1 MSAADIAAN
10 LAAVRRAIADAAHQ
24 ARRDPAD
31 IRLLAVSKT
40 FTADEVRSA
49 VASGQR
55 DFGEN
60 RVQEGLDKIDALSGL
75 ALEWHL
81 IGHLQS
87 NKAARAA
94 RAFHWIHSVD
104 SRDLVGRLDR
114 AAAEAG
120 VRPQVLVQVDLARE
134 ATKSGA
140 DAATVPDVV
149 KAALD
154 AKALD
159 LRGLMIVPPIPT
171 AADDSRPWFRRLRDL
186 RDSLVASGTP
196 AAQLTELSMGMSH
209 DFPAAIAEGATIVRI
224 GTAIFG
230 RRAAVAEPAP

>member
-1 MSAADIAAN
+1 MAGEIAAN
-10 LAAVRRAIADAAHQ
+10 LASVRRAIAEAAHG

-40 FTADEVRSA
+40 FPAADVREA
-49 VASGQR
+49 VAAGQR

-60 RVQEGLDKIDALSGL
+60 RVQDGLEKVEALADL
-75 ALEWHL
+75 QVEWHL

-87 NKAARAA
+87 NKASKAA

-114 AAAEAG
+114 AAADAG
-120 VRPQVLVQVDLARE
+120 VRPQILIQVDLARE

-140 DAATVPDVV
+140 ELAIVPDVV
-149 KAALD
+149 RATLD
-154 AKALD
+154 ARALD
-159 LRGLMIVPPIPT
+159 LRGLMIVPPIPDT
-171 AADDSRPWFRRLRDL
+171 PETSRPWFRRLRDL
-186 RDSLVASGTP
+186 RDQLIGQGTP
-196 AAQLTELSMGMSH
+196 EARLGQLSMGMSQ
-209 DFPAAIAEGATIVRI
+209 DFAVAIAEGATIIRV

-230 RRAAVAEPAP
+230 RRPVPAA

>member
-1 MSAADIAAN
+1 MAGEIAAN
-10 LAAVRRAIADAAHQ
+10 LASVRRAIAQAAHLS
-24 ARRDPAD
+24 RRDPAD

-40 FTADEVRSA
+40 FPAADVREA
-49 VASGQR
+49 VAAGQR

-60 RVQEGLDKIDALSGL
+60 RVQDGLEKVEALADL
-75 ALEWHL
+75 QVEWHL

-87 NKAARAA
+87 NKASRAA

-114 AAAEAG
+114 AASEAG
-120 VRPQVLVQVDLARE
+120 VRPQVLIQVDLARE

-149 KAALD
+149 RATLD
-154 AKALD
+154 ARALD
-159 LRGLMIVPPIPT
+159 LRGLMIVPPIPDT
-171 AADDSRPWFRRLRDL
+171 PEASRPWFRQLRDL
-186 RDSLVASGTP
+186 RDQLIAQGTP
-196 AAQLTELSMGMSH
+196 EARLAQLSMGMSQ
-209 DFPAAIAEGATIVRI
+209 DFAVAIAEGATIIRV

-230 RRAAVAEPAP
+230 RRPAPVA